1 MFVKHVYVYDIFN
14 QIILSLVL
22 KPIAKVMWFLF
33 HYAVL
38 RITKEKSENLT
49 RTVGASATRNSYG
62 SPQAE
67 SHCN

>member
-1 MFVKHVYVYDIFN
+1 MFVKHVCLYDTFN

-22 KPIAKVMWFLF
+22 YSLSHVVFIPLCCLANYHK
-33 HYAVL
+33 
-38 RITKEKSENLT
+38 KSEHLT
-49 RTVGASATRNSYG
+49 RTVGASAAPNSYG